1 GPLACVV
8 TIAIETASVFP
19 PQPLVFY
26 QCLSESRRL
35 DATAKCRLERQR
47 HLVGNVDPDL
57 IEQRNWTDWKPKLDE
72 GPIDLF
78 NRHTLAQDEQRL
90 IQVRRKHPRCVKPRA
105 VTHDDHCLALI

>member
-1 GPLACVV
+1 
-8 TIAIETASVFP
+8 
-19 PQPLVFY
+19 
-26 QCLSESRRL
+26 
-35 DATAKCRLERQR
+35 
-47 HLVGNVDPDL
+47 HLVGDVDPDL

-105 VTHDDHCLALI
+105 VTHDDHCLALIFSKLYRCSNNPRGSPKGGDYFQKWHAVHR